1 MEGKMRKAF
10 AAVAIPLVVAVALL
24 VPRAAAQSSGTWAI
38 HPGDT
43 AGQVQLRLEARKDDH
58 GNFEFSHRVAISELR
73 GLTASQMASP
83 SGVNVHFQIAREAG
97 AFACD
102 GYFKQNEGAG
112 TFVFRADPRFVPAM
126 HALGITD
133 IDQQGQMSMALMDVT
148 TDWTRQMK
156 AAGVNV
162 DTGKQLIEMRIF
174 DVTPEYVR
182 DLRALGYSVTEPR
195 ELTRFRIFH
204 VTPDSI
210 RSLQSAGYHPDAEE
224 LVKMSIFKVT
234 PEFIGQVKQLGYTNV
249 PVEDLVK
256 MRIFKVTPDYIRE
269 MRSRGLKD
277 LTIEKLVKLR
287 IAGID

>member
-1 MEGKMRKAF
+1 MRKAF
-10 AAVAIPLVVAVALL
+10 AMVAIPLLASVALI

-38 HPGDT
+38 HPSDM
-43 AGQVQLRLEARKDDH
+43 AGQVQMRLEATRDDH
-58 GNFEFSHRVAISELR
+58 GNFDFSHRVALSELR
-73 GLTASQMASP
+73 GLTAEQMASP
-83 SGVNVHFQIAREAG
+83 SGATVHFQIAREAG
-97 AFACD
+97 TIACD
-102 GYFKQNEGAG
+102 GYFKQNDGAG

-133 IDQQGQMSMALMDVT
+133 IDESRLLSMALMDVT
-148 TDWTRQMK
+148 TDYTRQIR

-162 DTGKQLIEMRIF
+162 ETGKQVIELRIF

-182 DLRALGYSVTEPR
+182 DLRSLGYTSTEPR
-195 ELTRFRIFH
+195 QLTKFRIFH

-210 RSLQSAGYHPDAEE
+210 RSFQSAGYHPDAEE

-234 PEFIGQVKQLGYTNV
+234 PEFIAQVKQLGYADV

-256 MRIFKVTPDYIRE
+256 MRIFHVTPEYIRE